1 LPELSRFF
9 GIIIRMYYDDHP
21 PPHFHALYGETE
33 AQIGIDPIIVLQGD
47 LPRRAM
53 SMVIEWSALHQH
65 ELLENWERL
74 RDSLPAQKIEPLE
87 QERDMFPR
95 ITNVTYV
102 DGYLLELTFEDGVR
116 ARLDFA
122 ERVVGRGGV
131 FAPLEDVSFFKQV
144 RVDPVAGT
152 VVWPNDV
159 DLDPDV
165 LYSEAT
171 STPIEIAEKS

>member
-1 LPELSRFF
+1 
-9 GIIIRMYYDDHP
+9 
-21 PPHFHALYGETE
+21 
-33 AQIGIDPIIVLQGD
+33 
-47 LPRRAM
+47 
-53 SMVIEWSALHQH
+53 
-65 ELLENWERL
+65 
-74 RDSLPAQKIEPLE
+74 
-87 QERDMFPR
+87 MFPR

-144 RVDPVAGT
+144 RVDRSGT

-171 STPIEIAEKS
+171 GTPIEIAEKS